1 MARIDVEVRASQ
13 ILDKLRELEQ
23 RAGGMQPVYQTIGR
37 VLVNRIRLGF
47 KLGASPFGSPW
58 AALKIRRGQ
67 PLRDTG
73 RLQRSIVANADAQ
86 GVTIG
91 TNVRYASVHQ
101 FGATIRPR
109 QARRLVFPGPN
120 GRLIFAK
127 QVTVPSRPFL
137 PLLDRNT
144 AQLPPSWSA
153 AVSRALRDYFRIR
166 G

>member
-1 MARIDVEVRASQ
+1 MAQIDVQVVDALIQ
-13 ILDKLRELEQ
+13 DKLREFEQ
-23 RAGGMQPVYQTIGR
+23 RAGALQPVYQTIGR

-58 AALKIRRGQ
+58 RALKIRRGQ

-73 RLQRSIVANADAQ
+73 RLQRSITANADAQ

-101 FGATIRPR
+101 FGAVIRPR
-109 QARRLVFPGPN
+109 RARRLVFPGPN

-127 QVTVPSRPFL
+127 QVTVPARPFM

-144 AQLPPSWSA
+144 ARLPPEWST
-153 AVSRALRDYFRIR
+153 AVARAMRAYFLAR